1 MSLLALRQY
10 SAEPSGTG
18 TVLTIGGKFAIVCKQ
33 TQEAAEVERGHRE
46 DYLPQRHGAHRVQ
59 EENWNLI

>member
-33 TQEAAEVERGHRE
+33 TQEAAEV
-46 DYLPQRHGAHRVQ
+46 
-59 EENWNLI
+59 